1 MTPPGTLPP
10 CSPAI
15 PTDQTNLHRADND
28 GPALTAQGVSGGFDL
43 WKLTCWARTYWHRLL
58 GTASSWFVWDFAF
71 YGNKLFQGTFI
82 AIINPG
88 ASLIQVNVQNLLRI
102 WLSHGLG
109 GIRCADWACHGWL
122 QCRNLSAAA
131 FMQYLQ

>member
-1 MTPPGTLPP
+1 M
-10 CSPAI
+10 
-15 PTDQTNLHRADND
+15 
-28 GPALTAQGVSGGFDL
+28 LTAQGVSGGFDL

-88 ASLIQVNVQNLLRI
+88 ASLIQVRFEIFCCKSSCQVGWKGGFAGETWRAMDGCSQDGVHNVLLVPST
-102 WLSHGLG
+102 SHYCFY
-109 GIRCADWACHGWL
+109 R
-122 QCRNLSAAA
+122 
-131 FMQYLQ
+131 